1 MAQGQVAV
9 ITAWKDAPFFRE
21 YFAEHDTQKPGEG
34 ISPEAHLLL
43 QVADFL
49 YQIERK
55 VIPNLLKGHVVI
67 MDRAL
72 PTIVIRGLSLGHTL
86 DQLEDGLLWFK
97 NTIYRD
103 LFAKATTVYLD
114 VSAAKTL
121 ERIKK
126 RSEKEE
132 DGEGTLLSFQMINN
146 LKYLPDGEKLTKKA
160 KRRLV
165 EKLQET
171 YITSYGHY
179 FSHHTALKIDA
190 NQSSELVFDDI
201 WKALYGTLFGRSPKT
216 SGNFQISRLK
226 KTK

>member
-1 MAQGQVAV
+1 
-9 ITAWKDAPFFRE
+9 
-21 YFAEHDTQKPGEG
+21 
-34 ISPEAHLLL
+34 
-43 QVADFL
+43 
-49 YQIERK
+49 
-55 VIPNLLKGHVVI
+55 

-86 DQLEDGLLWFK
+86 DQLENGLLWFK
-97 NTIYRD
+97 NTVYKD
-103 LFAKATTVYLD
+103 LFEKATTVYLE
-114 VSAAKTL
+114 VSAEKTL

-126 RSEKEE
+126 RAKKGEE
-132 DGEGTLLSFQMINN
+132 GEGTLLSFQMINN

-179 FSHHTALKIDA
+179 FSHHDGIKVDA
-190 NQSSELVFDDI
+190 NKSSDEVFEDM
-201 WKALYGTLFGRSPKT
+201 WKKLALSAPLNPTPK
-216 SGNFQISRLK
+216 FQVSRLK